1 MRDKSTVMTEKSTV
15 MTEKSTVMIKN
26 IVLLWLLIYNIA
38 FIPLQGAFR
47 IKFTSSLIIL
57 EILSLIFYFVEIIIL
72 LIKYI
77 KINQAIKRIDNKS
90 ELSNGI
96 AWKPI
101 EIKKK

>member
-1 MRDKSTVMTEKSTV
+1 MILTQRRYAELSNVLHT
-15 MTEKSTVMIKN
+15 IKN

-77 KINQAIKRIDNKS
+77 KINQTIKRIDNKS